1 MILVRFVCQA
11 KFNQASKVVA
21 GFKQSS
27 EKILAVAGPNVHT
40 RILTDLSGP
49 FDTVVQEVEFE
60 SLAEWERLRGVI
72 FSDPAVQE
80 AEARTV
86 ELIDSGRTE
95 YYTIETEWLSGKIN
109 DRVFNV
115 STG

>member
-1 MILVRFVCQA
+1 MILIRFVCQA
-11 KFNQASKVVA
+11 RFNQAGKVLE
-21 GFKQSS
+21 GFKHSS
-27 EKILAVAGPNVHT
+27 KFILAAAGPKVRT

-80 AEARTV
+80 AEAGLV
-86 ELIDSGRTE
+86 ELIESGRTE
-95 YYTIETEWLSGKIN
+95 YFTIETEWLSGK
-109 DRVFNV
+109 
-115 STG
+115 